1 MSNFEPM
8 HAEPMHFE
16 TLAIHA
22 GRHADL
28 ATGAITPPLYLS
40 TTFQQDPDRG
50 YEYTRTGNPN
60 RAMLEHCLAALEGGE
75 VAIAFSSGSA
85 ATTSVLQALAP
96 GDHVIAPNDA
106 YTGTTAILRSLLQPW
121 GLQVSFVDLTDLD
134 AVQEAVQPNTQ
145 LIWVE
150 TPSNPM
156 LTVTDIAAVAAI
168 AHNADAVCV
177 CDNTWA
183 TPLLQRPFDLGV
195 DIIVHSTT
203 KYLGGHSDLLGG
215 AVVVKTETGMAQR
228 IRQIQATGG
237 AVPAPFDCWLLLR
250 GIQSLPYRMRGHCD
264 NARKLATWLSQHP
277 QVSTVH
283 YPGLANHSGHAI
295 AQKQMADFG
304 GMLSVQIRAGK
315 AQAIALLSHLKLFY
329 QATSLGGVE
338 SLIEHRAT
346 TEGLGTTTPDD
357 LLRISVGLEH
367 GDDLIA
373 DLAQGFER
381 VVKDEEL
388 QI

>member
-1 MSNFEPM
+1 MPHFES
-8 HAEPMHFE
+8 MHFE

-22 GRHADL
+22 GRQVDL
-28 ATGAITPPLYLS
+28 ATGAIAPPLYLS

-50 YEYTRTGNPN
+50 YEYTRMDNPN
-60 RAMLEHCLAALEGGE
+60 RAMLEHCLAALEEGE

-134 AVQEAVQPNTQ
+134 AVQEAVQPNTR

-156 LTVTDIAAVAAI
+156 LKVTDIAAVAAI
-168 AHNADAVCV
+168 AHNADALCV

-183 TPLLQRPFDLGV
+183 TPLLQRSFDFGA
-195 DIIVHSTT
+195 DIVVHSTT

-215 AVVVKTETGMAQR
+215 AVIAKTESAMAQR

-283 YPGLANHSGHAI
+283 YPGLADHSGHAI
-295 AQKQMADFG
+295 AQKQMTNFG

-315 AQAIALLSHLKLFY
+315 AQAIALLPHLKLFHR
-329 QATSLGGVE
+329 ATSLGGVE

-346 TEGLGTTTPDD
+346 TEGPDTTTPDD

-367 GDDLIA
+367 VDDLMA

-381 VVKDEEL
+381 VVNDE
-388 QI
+388 

>member
-1 MSNFEPM
+1 
-8 HAEPMHFE
+8 MHFE

-22 GRHADL
+22 GRQVDL
-28 ATGAITPPLYLS
+28 ATGAIAPPLYLS

-50 YEYTRTGNPN
+50 YEYTRMDNPN
-60 RAMLEHCLAALEGGE
+60 RAMLERCLAALEGGE
-75 VAIAFSSGSA
+75 AAIAFSSGSA

-134 AVQEAVQPNTQ
+134 AVQEAVQPNTR

-156 LTVTDIAAVAAI
+156 LKVTDIAAVAAI
-168 AHNADAVCV
+168 AHNAEALCV

-183 TPLLQRPFDLGV
+183 TPLLQRSFDFGA
-195 DIIVHSTT
+195 DIVVHSTT

-215 AVVVKTETGMAQR
+215 AVIAKTESAMAQR

-283 YPGLANHSGHAI
+283 YPGLTDHSGHAI
-295 AQKQMADFG
+295 AQKQMTDFG

-315 AQAIALLSHLKLFY
+315 AQAIALLPHLKLFHR
-329 QATSLGGVE
+329 ATSLGGVE

-346 TEGLGTTTPDD
+346 TEGPDTTTPDD

-367 GDDLIA
+367 VDDLMA

-381 VVKDEEL
+381 VVNDE
-388 QI
+388 